1 MCPLCRELPEG
12 QLPWMGY
19 CKGTDANAI
28 QACVWTPGPASSS
41 GKKSKKQQQA
51 QQQQQRFNIIF

>member
-1 MCPLCRELPEG
+1 
-12 QLPWMGY
+12 MGY

-41 GKKSKKQQQA
+41 GSGGKKSKKQQQA